1 MYENDDLSIA
11 TNIYGGYGQT
21 KFVAEKMVQSIRP
34 DGCDVFIYRYGLLC
48 GDTIQGKSA
57 PKDFLGMFL
66 RGAGTVGVL
75 PYDASDSMAV
85 DITPIDKAVHA
96 VADIISRNRPG
107 VYHIASE
114 MPLKYN
120 DLCMVMKEKGL
131 ISGTIAYEEW
141 QKKASHFAGH
151 PDVQALRMA
160 ICRMDPELFKQMRYM
175 DLFQT
180 TGIRFDMTNTHACT
194 SIRCQPDKEL
204 IKLYISQSYEAL

>member
-1 MYENDDLSIA
+1 
-11 TNIYGGYGQT
+11 
-21 KFVAEKMVQSIRP
+21 
-34 DGCDVFIYRYGLLC
+34 
-48 GDTIQGKSA
+48 
-57 PKDFLGMFL
+57 
-66 RGAGTVGVL
+66 
-75 PYDASDSMAV
+75 
-85 DITPIDKAVHA
+85 
-96 VADIISRNRPG
+96 
-107 VYHIASE
+107 
-114 MPLKYN
+114 
-120 DLCMVMKEKGL
+120 MVMKEKGL